1 MRTVADLRA
10 WAARQWARNWREWAA
25 MPESTGP
32 PSWPLH
38 PPTQRELAA
47 DPDAVAL
54 AVGQWRQLEGED
66 GVTLEWV
73 ERTLPSF
80 GRQRLPS
87 RAHLSGPAVARLLGE
102 SEAWERATA
111 ALAHL
116 RHAWPVLEQHPAAT
130 RAVKAL
136 ATLPEEDL
144 VRLMAVLGWL
154 EANPETVRWEREL
167 PVPGVDTKW
176 VERHRTLV
184 GELAHAITGSLPGL
198 RRIGARFTVHLPPEA
213 DGVRQFSVDLE
224 GLRGLGLRPQ
234 RVLIVENVVSLL
246 SLPDLSG
253 TVAIHGMGF
262 AAPTLARVA
271 WVAAAEQL
279 YWGDLDTYGFQI
291 LGRLRAAL
299 PDVRSVLMD
308 VATSTAYRGLAVTE
322 PVPFRG
328 AIGYLTAE
336 EHRALAMLRTGDLRL
351 EQERL
356 PADAIRQALMSV

>member
-10 WAARQWARNWREWAA
+10 WAARQWARNWREWVAA
-25 MPESTGP
+25 PEAAGP

-54 AVGQWRQLEGED
+54 AVGQWRQLEAEG

-80 GRQRLPS
+80 GKQRLPS
-87 RAHLSGPAVARLLGE
+87 RAQLSGPAVARLLGE
-102 SEAWERATA
+102 SSAWERATA

-116 RHAWPVLEQHPAAT
+116 RRAWPVLEHHPSAT

-136 ATLPEEDL
+136 AALPEEDV
-144 VRLMAVLGWL
+144 VRLLAVLGWL

-167 PVPGVDTKW
+167 PVAGVDTKW

-198 RRIGARFTVHLPPEA
+198 RRIGARFAVHLPPEA

-224 GLRGLGLRPQ
+224 GLRRLSIQPQ
-234 RVLIVENVVSLL
+234 RVLIVENLVSALT
-246 SLPDLSG
+246 LPDLPG

-262 AAPTLARVA
+262 AAPTLASVA
-271 WVAAAEQL
+271 WVAAAEQR

-291 LGRLRAAL
+291 LGRVRAAL
-299 PDVRSVLMD
+299 PEVRSVLMD
-308 VATSTAYRGLAVTE
+308 LATLTAHRGLAVAE
-322 PVPFRG
+322 PAPFRG
-328 AIGYLTAE
+328 GIGYLTAE
-336 EHRALAMLRTGDLRL
+336 EHRALAMLRAGGLRL

-356 PADAIRQALMSV
+356 PAEAIRRALSSA

>member
-32 PSWPLH
+32 PSWPLQ

-308 VATSTAYRGLAVTE
+308 VATLTAYRGLAVTE